1 MGFNL
6 DTRPRSGEFSDSAE
20 AAKKGRNMKVWL
32 KAMLPKPV
40 LQYIRQIRERWFDIY
55 AKRSYSQE
63 GEDMLLDRFLEDRSV
78 GFYVDV
84 GAHHPK
90 RFSNTYRLYCRGW
103 RGLNID
109 ANPGSMTLF
118 QKLRPRDINVE
129 AGVSSTTQE
138 LTYYVFNDPA
148 LNTFSEALAK
158 ERENGAYSIVNEVR
172 VRTEPL
178 RQLLDAHLAAG
189 IKIDLMTID
198 AEGLDYDVL
207 QSNDWARYSPDFILV
222 ECIGAETLEQAN
234 SHPVAE
240 FLRNHRYAVVAKT
253 KTTVLFGLVQ
263 A

>member
-1 MGFNL
+1 
-6 DTRPRSGEFSDSAE
+6 
-20 AAKKGRNMKVWL
+20 MKVWL

-129 AGVSSTTQE
+129 A
-138 LTYYVFNDPA
+138 
-148 LNTFSEALAK
+148 
-158 ERENGAYSIVNEVR
+158 
-172 VRTEPL
+172 
-178 RQLLDAHLAAG
+178 
-189 IKIDLMTID
+189 
-198 AEGLDYDVL
+198 
-207 QSNDWARYSPDFILV
+207 
-222 ECIGAETLEQAN
+222 
-234 SHPVAE
+234 
-240 FLRNHRYAVVAKT
+240 
-253 KTTVLFGLVQ
+253 
-263 A
+263 